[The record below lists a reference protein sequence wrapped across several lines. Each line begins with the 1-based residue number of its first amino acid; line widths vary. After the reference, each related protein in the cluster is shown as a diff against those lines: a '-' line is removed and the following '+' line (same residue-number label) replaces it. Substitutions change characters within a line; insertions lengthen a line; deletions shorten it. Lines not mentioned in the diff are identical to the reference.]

1 MTANNF
7 PNLLTDIINKNSI
20 NGLISDYEMMINS
33 QDYNNVKYKL
43 KVQEYIDKIQLILNH
58 IEDTLKQDKKFYEEN
73 KELIDKFKKSYD
85 KNPYFVNIFKKKLI
99 NLLCMSTQF
108 QYDGG
113 DMTGGIVED
122 ERKHQKGRK
131 K

>member
-1 MTANNF
+1 MTTNNF
-7 PNLLTDIINKNSI
+7 PNLLTDIISKDSI

-33 QDYNNVKYKL
+33 QNYNNVKYKL
-43 KVQEYIDKIQLILNH
+43 KVQEYIDKIQLIINH
-58 IEDTLKQDKKFYEEN
+58 IEDTLKQDEEFYKEN
-73 KELIDKFKKSYD
+73 EELINKFKKSYD

-99 NLLCMSTQF
+99 NLLCMSAQF

-122 ERKHQKGRK
+122 ERKHYKGRK